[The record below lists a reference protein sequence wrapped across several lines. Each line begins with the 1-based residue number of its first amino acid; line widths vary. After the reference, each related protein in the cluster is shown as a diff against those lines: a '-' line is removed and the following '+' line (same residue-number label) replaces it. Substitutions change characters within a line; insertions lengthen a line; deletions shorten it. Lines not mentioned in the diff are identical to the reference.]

1 MANKHIKRC
10 SASLAIREIQIKT
23 TMDIFT
29 QLPARLKLNSHRQPA
44 STIMILINPGED
56 IEKLDHSYITAGNVK
71 CYSHSGK
78 QFESLLKN

>member
-29 QLPARLKLNSHRQPA
+29 QLPARLKLK
-44 STIMILINPGED
+44 IMILLNPGED